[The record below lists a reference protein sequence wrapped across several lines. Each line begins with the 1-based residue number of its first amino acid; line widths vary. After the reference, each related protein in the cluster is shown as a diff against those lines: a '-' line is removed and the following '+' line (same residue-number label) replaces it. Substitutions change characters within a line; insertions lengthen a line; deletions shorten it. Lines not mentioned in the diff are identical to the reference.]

1 MKAGTSNSIVQ
12 ALGQIERM
20 QLQQEQQKLVALQ
33 NPILTSWTSL
43 QVRTDHREG
52 HQVVTEN
59 IVDMMVKLCCS
70 AKSMPQQSP
79 YEEIW
84 PYWNPSPG
92 WELQLWQL
100 LQAWVSR
107 KWCRAIRAGL
117 SISVQK
123 IWLSGK
129 FYTSKTPWHK
139 IRTRFWNFNNENKVM
154 HHIFIVT
161 LKISVNILRPSH
173 SKCNPQTF
181 FPPENF
187 HVALETHNVP
197 QRFLAK
203 WMVPCKHLIISP

>member
-1 MKAGTSNSIVQ
+1 MVSCEETIYWDCSVAILHVHSLWREVLSNSIVQ

-33 NPILTSWTSL
+33 NPVLTCWTSL
-43 QVRTDHREG
+43 QERTDHREG

-59 IVDMMVKLCCS
+59 IVDMMVRLCYS

-84 PYWNPSPG
+84 PCWNPSPG
-92 WELQLWQL
+92 WELPLWQL

-117 SISVQK
+117 SISVQR

-129 FYTSKTPWHK
+129 FTQPKHTDIRSEPVFTTSTMKSK
-139 IRTRFWNFNNENKVM
+139 LM
-154 HHIFIVT
+154 HHNSIVT
-161 LKISVNILRPSH
+161 QKISATQ
-173 SKCNPQTF
+173 NPFLSLQTF
-181 FPPENF
+181 M
-187 HVALETHNVP
+187 L
-197 QRFLAK
+197 L
-203 WMVPCKHLIISP
+203 